1 MVGPNI
7 ASVLSPGRRAGPP
20 LPASHRTGRRSVPGP
35 VWIALALLVAC
46 SSSNPARQGAEDFV
60 DRYYVGVDPAAA
72 REYAV
77 GFARGKL
84 DRELRLLEEV
94 EMAEMSARPIV
105 HYRLLEERPGSDER
119 HRGFLFE
126 LTIRFAEGGSIE
138 RKALVTVREE
148 GDGRWKTANFQELD

>member
-1 MVGPNI
+1 
-7 ASVLSPGRRAGPP
+7 
-20 LPASHRTGRRSVPGP
+20 VPGP

>member
-1 MVGPNI
+1 ML
-7 ASVLSPGRRAGPP
+7 VLLWLG
-20 LPASHRTGRRSVPGP
+20 
-35 VWIALALLVAC
+35 AC
-46 SSSNPARQGAEDFV
+46 SSPNPARQGAEDFV

-84 DRELRLLEEV
+84 DRELKLLEEV
-94 EMAEMSARPIV
+94 DMAEMSARPIV

-126 LTIRFAEGGSIE
+126 LNIRFAEGGSID

-148 GDGRWKTANFQELD
+148 EDGRWKTANFQELN